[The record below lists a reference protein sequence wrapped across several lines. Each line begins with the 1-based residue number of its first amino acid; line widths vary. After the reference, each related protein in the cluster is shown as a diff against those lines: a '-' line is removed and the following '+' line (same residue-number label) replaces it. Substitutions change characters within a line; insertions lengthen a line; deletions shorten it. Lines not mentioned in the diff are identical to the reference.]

1 MTLYSNF
8 VNRSNFFKQRGLGF
22 NPSAGLLS
30 LETFEGSLDNV
41 LITIHLGYLES
52 DNKTHL
58 CMVFQSNALQKE
70 NQDLARELETCKKI
84 PQYVAHELRNPIGG
98 AQSFLESAEN
108 DLLMSPALNERYITP
123 TINML
128 RYSLSLINDLVDAG
142 QIAAG
147 RFKVAIDVL
156 SLDDVIDNIISMFE
170 LKVQAKS
177 INISKII
184 DKRLPASIYSDSA
197 RLSQILINLVSNALK
212 YTPRNGTIV
221 IKADLNVLN
230 RHKIDLCVEDNG
242 YGIRAEDQKNLIC
255 DFGRVDN
262 KENAK
267 LNPYG
272 AGLGLAISD
281 KLARQLGVEGAQ
293 EGLKIESVLGKGTK
307 MKFSIESKKN
317 EGEELVKRTF
327 TTYLQTM
334 GSPHGSKGSENFS
347 LSIEESNIPSL
358 EISKSVGPIMRGA
371 GAQKVRRTMTVLKR
385 LNEVDG
391 KVVCKCP
398 KALIIDDDAF
408 SGNSLKAMLKGFKI
422 DVDVVQG
429 TEESLGLIGYDSW
442 KRRNCKSCTGYGV
455 IFIDGLMPG
464 MDGFES
470 TKLLGEKMKENQ
482 MKECPVVFC
491 TGLGED
497 EEARA
502 KSMGASYFVS
512 KPILKLTLKK
522 ILVNIGLFSS
532 PKSP

>member
-8 VNRSNFFKQRGLGF
+8 LNRSNFFKQKGLGF
-22 NPSAGLLS
+22 NPSTGILS
-30 LETFEGSLDNV
+30 LETFEGNLDNV
-41 LITIHLGYLES
+41 PLTIHLGYLES
-52 DNKTHL
+52 NTKSHL
-58 CMVFQSNALQKE
+58 CMIFQSHLLQKE

-98 AQSFLESAEN
+98 AQSFLETAEN
-108 DLLMSPALNERYITP
+108 DILMSPALNERYITP
-123 TINML
+123 TIHML

-147 RFKVAIDVL
+147 RFKVAIDIL
-156 SLDDVIDNIISMFE
+156 SLHDVIDNIVSMFE
-170 LKVQAKS
+170 FKVQAKS
-177 INISKII
+177 INMSKII
-184 DKRLPASIYSDSA
+184 DKRLPMNIHSDSA
-197 RLSQILINLVSNALK
+197 RLSQILINLISNALK

-221 IKADLNVLN
+221 IRADLNVLN

-293 EGLKIESVLGKGTK
+293 EGLKIESMLGKGTK
-307 MKFSIESKKN
+307 MKFSIENKKS
-317 EGEELVKRTF
+317 EEFLKKTC
-327 TTYLQTM
+327 TTYLQTL
-334 GSPHGSKGSENFS
+334 GSPQDTKGSENFS
-347 LSIEESNIPSL
+347 LSIEESNLPSL
-358 EISKSVGPIMRGA
+358 ETSKSVGPVMRGI
-371 GAQKVRRTMTVLKR
+371 GAQKVRRTMTVLKK
-385 LNEVDG
+385 LNETDG

-398 KALIIDDDAF
+398 KALVIDDDAF
-408 SGNSLKAMLKGFKI
+408 SGISLKAMLKGFKV
-422 DVDVVQG
+422 DVDVVQS
-429 TEESLGLIGYDSW
+429 TEESLELVGYDSW
-442 KRRNCKSCTGYGV
+442 KRRNCKACTGYGV
-455 IFIDGLMPG
+455 IFIDGLMPE

-470 TKLLGEKMKENQ
+470 TKLLMEKMKENE
-482 MKECPVVFC
+482 MKECPIVFC

-522 ILVNIGLFSS
+522 ILVNIGLYSS
-532 PKSP
+532 PRSP